1 MIDLGYSFPHFKN
14 TQKCTRI
21 MWLFNCSRLMYESQF
36 TLILLLYSN
45 LQFIAFRLNLTKE
58 TRLTNLTNR
67 KPIY

>member
-1 MIDLGYSFPHFKN
+1 MHKDYVTFY
-14 TQKCTRI
+14 
-21 MWLFNCSRLMYESQF
+21 SRLMYESQF